1 MTKTVT
7 ADIDRDEGKIRII
20 KPSFLYNTV
29 FKNIP
34 GMKFDSKSKSDW
46 VAPLSWS
53 SALALRATLGEQLEF
68 TEELTEYLTTL
79 RSQVIDP
86 AFDLREETEYDLEDP
101 NFDFLRGY
109 QKAGVKF
116 LSTVKTAILA
126 DGMGSGK
133 AICNSERVLTPTG
146 YVTMSEISMGDFVVG
161 SDGKPTEVIG
171 VYPQGVRSIYK
182 VSFNDGASVY
192 VDGDHLWSVATGG
205 DIYRGYGFYKT
216 LTTNQIVDRGVNEAN
231 GNARYNIPVTK
242 PVEFSR
248 SEELPVPPYTLGAIL
263 GDGSIGPSTKSV
275 GFTTVDHEI
284 LDEMSQEG
292 IQSSAHTHP
301 QSFSLSYQKP
311 GTLQRLLKEVG
322 VWGYKSPDKRIPE
335 EYLYSSVSDRLS
347 LLQGLMDTDGGIS
360 GEIAYFYTSSEDLAE
375 GVVSLVNSL
384 GGITRVVRKD
394 IPKGG
399 NYRPI
404 SVHVSLPRE
413 FNPFR
418 LARKADQYR
427 PASKYVPARRI
438 CGIEYSHE
446 EEATCI
452 KVAAKDSLFII
463 NNYVVTHNTYTAGAT
478 LRYLHEVKEEE
489 TLPALVVCPNSTKR
503 SWKKDM
509 EKIWPGKTIEVVS
522 GTATKRRKIL
532 ESGADIYIMNWEALK
547 GHSRLAPYGSI
558 ALKKCPECGGKD
570 ESVKPTSCHV
580 HEKELNRIP
589 FKAII
594 GDEIHRIKD
603 GKSQVSRAL
612 KGVAK
617 SSGAEI
623 RFGLSGTPI
632 GNNYDDLWSPLN
644 FILPESYPSKTKF
657 IDYYLDTSYDLWGGL
672 DVIGLKSTKE
682 DEFFLGIDPYL
693 RRMPK
698 DLILDQ
704 LPEKIFE
711 TRHVEMTAKQK
722 KAYEQMSENMVAE
735 LDGGVTIATTPLV
748 KMSRLLQLSSAFGE
762 VSQEEVL
769 DKETGEIRT
778 KDVVLLSDPSCKL
791 DAFMEDLPDFEGE
804 SVAVFASSKQLIN
817 LLSAR
822 MTKKE
827 IPHGLVTGDQDEDER
842 QYYMDLFQEGRIQFI
857 LLTTG
862 AGGTGI
868 TLTEGSTAVFLQRPW
883 SMIESKQAEDRVHRI
898 GSEKHDRIRYIDYVT
913 EGTVDEVVIP
923 ALQTKDTRLEKVLR
937 DKDLMRRVLTG
948 GDLED

>member
-7 ADIDRDEGKIRII
+7 ADIDQDEGKIRII

-53 SALALRATLGEQLEF
+53 SALALRATLGEQLEL

-133 AICNSERVLTPTG
+133 
-146 YVTMSEISMGDFVVG
+146 
-161 SDGKPTEVIG
+161 
-171 VYPQGVRSIYK
+171 
-182 VSFNDGASVY
+182 
-192 VDGDHLWSVATGG
+192 
-205 DIYRGYGFYKT
+205 
-216 LTTNQIVDRGVNEAN
+216 
-231 GNARYNIPVTK
+231 
-242 PVEFSR
+242 
-248 SEELPVPPYTLGAIL
+248 
-263 GDGSIGPSTKSV
+263 
-275 GFTTVDHEI
+275 
-284 LDEMSQEG
+284 
-292 IQSSAHTHP
+292 
-301 QSFSLSYQKP
+301 
-311 GTLQRLLKEVG
+311 
-322 VWGYKSPDKRIPE
+322 
-335 EYLYSSVSDRLS
+335 
-347 LLQGLMDTDGGIS
+347 
-360 GEIAYFYTSSEDLAE
+360 
-375 GVVSLVNSL
+375 
-384 GGITRVVRKD
+384 
-394 IPKGG
+394 
-399 NYRPI
+399 
-404 SVHVSLPRE
+404 
-413 FNPFR
+413 
-418 LARKADQYR
+418 
-427 PASKYVPARRI
+427 
-438 CGIEYSHE
+438 
-446 EEATCI
+446 
-452 KVAAKDSLFII
+452 
-463 NNYVVTHNTYTAGAT
+463 TYTAGAT
-478 LRYLHEVKEEE
+478 LRYLHEVAEEE

-682 DEFFLGIDPYL
+682 NEFFLGIDPYL